1 MFPETFLKRP
11 RCVTGLGTHISP
23 NHLLERGY
31 LAQLYFTHTHT
42 HTASQPSEGGS
53 LEDAA
58 YRCYRK
64 RSGEEALL
72 DRKRKQRRIASSL
85 EVFSRKDVR
94 DSNRIHYQFLARLHQ
109 QVGPEPQPLCSNPTC
124 EHKCAPFASRCLKRI
139 LFDCVCVCEGG
150 GGGGSSMHV
159 ACAFILVK
167 DSLIESGRCRQFT
180 AYAVLYE
187 CIKYNAKC
195 YYS

>member
-1 MFPETFLKRP
+1 MMY
-11 RCVTGLGTHISP
+11 THTHTHTHTYTHTYI
-23 NHLLERGY
+23 HTHTY
-31 LAQLYFTHTHT
+31 MHTHTHTHT

-72 DRKRKQRRIASSL
+72 ERKRKQRRIATSL

-109 QVGPEPQPLCSNPTC
+109 QVGPEPRPLCSNPTC

-139 LFDCVCVCEGG
+139 LFDCVCGG
-150 GGGGSSMHV
+150 GGGGGGV
-159 ACAFILVK
+159 INAFMLPVH
-167 DSLIESGRCRQFT
+167 
-180 AYAVLYE
+180 LYW
-187 CIKYNAKC
+187 
-195 YYS
+195 